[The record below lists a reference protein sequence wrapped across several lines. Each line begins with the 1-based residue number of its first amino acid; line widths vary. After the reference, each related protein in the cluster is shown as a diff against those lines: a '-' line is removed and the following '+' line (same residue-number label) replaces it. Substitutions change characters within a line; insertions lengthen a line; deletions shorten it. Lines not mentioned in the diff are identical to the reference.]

1 MSSLKRLL
9 AVGLAAAVPW
19 VATAAPALAAKPW
32 SIEYESSVE
41 ATNNLQQQANGTPD
55 LAFRN
60 NLQFSYYPTADN
72 NSAALFR
79 LQVLDQRYK
88 FNPDYDST
96 YLIATGLASRRL
108 YQSLFGYGGYQ
119 FLYKQADQLDT
130 SARKDNDLF
139 GGLVFYT
146 PLSRSMLIFHGYQ
159 FDYLRADDVT
169 TSYQGHSL
177 YLTWRDLLTD
187 RLTTEVSV
195 RSQLR
200 LFDTIGELEWRNFLS
215 LDASYQLQSWW
226 SLESE
231 ALYMNSTASRADFNF
246 NAWIV
251 DVYTR
256 FTY

>member
-1 MSSLKRLL
+1 MLAASQAL
-9 AVGLAAAVPW
+9 AVLWLAAA
-19 VATAAPALAAKPW
+19 APADAAKPW

-41 ATNNLQQQANGTPD
+41 ATDNLQQQANGTPD

-60 NLQFSYYPTADN
+60 NLQFSYYPSADN

-79 LQVLDQRYK
+79 LQVLNQRYYY
-88 FNPDYDST
+88 NPDYDST

-108 YQSLFGYGGYQ
+108 YKSLFGYGGYQ
-119 FLYKQADQLDT
+119 FLFKQADQVDST
-130 SARKDNDLF
+130 ARKDNDLF
-139 GGLVFYT
+139 GGLVYYT
-146 PLSRSMLIFHGYQ
+146 PLSPTMLIFHGYQ
-159 FDYLRADDVT
+159 FDYLRADVVS

-200 LFDTIGELEWRNFLS
+200 LFDTIGELEWRNFVS
-215 LDASYQLQSWW
+215 LDASYQLTPWW

-231 ALYMNSTASRADFNF
+231 ALYMNSTSAEPDFNF
-246 NAWIV
+246 GAWIV

-256 FTY
+256 FYY